1 MSGDAA
7 EATVNMPLIFTGLE
21 RAYVVG
27 ALTTQIDVML
37 KKPKEFRARDVEILA
52 QLVERGLGTVNTIDP
67 TTIRHI
73 RNKVAQAE
81 RMVATGKIGR

>member
-1 MSGDAA
+1 MSRRTGDTAMD
-7 EATVNMPLIFTGLE
+7 MPLIFTGLE
-21 RAYVVG
+21 CAYVVG

-81 RMVATGKIGR
+81 RMVATGRIGR